1 VSGQRKTLEKYERLL
16 LCRHFATEKENA
28 GAESK
33 MKMAEAKKP
42 V

>member
-1 VSGQRKTLEKYERLL
+1 MSGCYFQ
-16 LCRHFATEKENA
+16 ATEKENA

-33 MKMAEAKKP
+33 MKMAEIPNKL